1 MSSTNELAQRAPRAF
16 EGPRGCRRPGT
27 AGAFP
32 ATDRALLNGAQHHDR
47 KALAHLCAAYWYPV
61 YAYLRRKGASPEDA
75 KDLTQDLF
83 ARLLVCERFAET
95 DFSGKRFRAWLCL
108 TAKNQFLNA
117 CAGRAALK
125 NGGGQQRL
133 TWDAVRAETRFS
145 REAMHLATPEQL
157 FDRCWARTVAARA
170 FAKFKQQVSCPEDVE
185 LTLELCAE
193 IAGQRDQ
200 PSLRSHVPRSDVERQ
215 ARCRKRK
222 RLLDEYR
229 RCVRREV
236 RLTVQH
242 PSEVDDELRVLSDLL
257 P

>member
-1 MSSTNELAQRAPRAF
+1 MLSTNV
-16 EGPRGCRRPGT
+16 
-27 AGAFP
+27 FP
-32 ATDRALLNGAQHHDR
+32 PTDQALLNRAKHRDAE
-47 KALAHLCAAYWYPV
+47 ALARLCDAYWYPV
-61 YAYLRRKGASPEDA
+61 YSYLRRKGASPEDA

-83 ARLLVCERFAET
+83 ARLIVCERFAQT
-95 DFSGKRFRAWLCL
+95 DFGAKRFRAWLRL
-108 TAKNQFLNA
+108 NAKNRFLNA
-117 CAGRAALK
+117 RARRDGNHRVRQHRISFDTGAAEA
-125 NGGGQQRL
+125 RL
-133 TWDAVRAETRFS
+133 N

-170 FAKFKQQVSCPEDVE
+170 FAQFKTRTSRPEDVA

-193 IAGQRDQ
+193 LSGQ
-200 PSLRSHVPRSDVERQ
+200 LEHAEARSDDGPQSCSARQ
-215 ARCRKRK
+215 TRCRRRK